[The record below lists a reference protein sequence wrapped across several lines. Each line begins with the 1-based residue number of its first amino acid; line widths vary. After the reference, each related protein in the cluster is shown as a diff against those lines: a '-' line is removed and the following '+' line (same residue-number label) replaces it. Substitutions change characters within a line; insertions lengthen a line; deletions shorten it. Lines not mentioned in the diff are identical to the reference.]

1 MWMSSRSAWK
11 VRAICA
17 STTLLGAS
25 LGCSNPIG
33 PSPAAPV
40 PPTPTVTITG
50 AVTISPAR
58 LQASVNDF
66 SGLRGRYVI
75 NPMVTF
81 SASAIPVERVKYIRF
96 AFVVDADRVIKE
108 GAIPVDGGDLRQGP
122 VTQQYPLTF
131 DVPVHFPNLRVQ
143 ITATFVDGSGAE
155 MKMPPAEAV
164 IQLPGVLP

>member
-1 MWMSSRSAWK
+1 MDEFPISVESSSDLCFDNIAGREPRMQQSD
-11 VRAICA
+11 RAFTC
-17 STTLLGAS
+17 ST
-25 LGCSNPIG
+25 
-33 PSPAAPV
+33 V

-81 SASAIPVERVKYIRF
+81 SASAIPAETVKYIRF
-96 AFVVDADRVIKE
+96 AFIVDADRVIKE

-131 DVPVHFPNLRVQ
+131 DVPVHFPNLRVE
-143 ITATFVDGSGAE
+143 IRATFVDGSGGE
-155 MKMPPAEAV
+155 MKMPPAEAF

>member
-1 MWMSSRSAWK
+1 MLMNSRSAWK
-11 VRAICA
+11 VLAICA

-81 SASAIPVERVKYIRF
+81 SASAIPAETVKYIRF
-96 AFVVDADRVIKE
+96 AFIVDADRVIKE

-131 DVPVHFPNLRVQ
+131 DVPVHFPNLRVE
-143 ITATFVDGSGAE
+143 IRATFVNGSGGE
-155 MKMPPAEAV
+155 MEMPPAEAFV
-164 IQLPGVLP
+164 QLPGVLP